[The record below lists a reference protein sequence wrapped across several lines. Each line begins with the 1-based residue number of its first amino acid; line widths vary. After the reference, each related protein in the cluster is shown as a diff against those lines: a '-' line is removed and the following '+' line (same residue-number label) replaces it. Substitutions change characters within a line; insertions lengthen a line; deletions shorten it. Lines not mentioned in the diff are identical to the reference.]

1 MATVLIVEDEYLVRV
16 GLRTCIDW
24 EQHGFAL
31 LEDATNGV
39 DAYERICKYCPDIL
53 LLDIKMPRMDGFELL
68 RRLNEEGIRPCTIIL
83 SCCNDFDSVRTALQY
98 GVIDDL
104 DKLTLNASELLRVLG
119 EVPKTQT
126 TPPQSP
132 NAPVQEEAVPPQA
145 VLEKLAAGTSCTP
158 QELGVLFPRGHV
170 AYLMVTR
177 KNQAQLPSATLI
189 QNMITQQLIGC
200 GISCVSCVEQS
211 GAIVLLLPE
220 EKHIDSLMQRIC
232 QRLNSVLD
240 AWCAMG
246 LSGCYPSPREIPQ
259 QLQWARQIRHCLYW
273 DKPDWFAVFHG
284 PEALGQEQESQFRA
298 LRERAHNSLLAHSRE
313 DTLECVGAFIQ
324 AFSQSSTLNPDDYIH
339 LCLSMLKLFS
349 LEALEDS
356 YFASQQAIMK
366 SQTAAQAN
374 QALQSFASQ
383 SLDASALFG
392 SGQYSPIVKA
402 VIQYVISN
410 PQRIIQLSEA
420 AQHANISESYL
431 SQLFKKETGENYI
444 SFVHRY
450 KINLAKEM
458 LEGSSLVYEVC
469 DQIGF
474 ENANYFSKIFRR
486 YTGHTPSSYKK
497 QMQKKDRGG
506 LRSRD
511 LL

>member
-1 MATVLIVEDEYLVRV
+1 M
-16 GLRTCIDW
+16 
-24 EQHGFAL
+24 
-31 LEDATNGV
+31 
-39 DAYERICKYCPDIL
+39 
-53 LLDIKMPRMDGFELL
+53 
-68 RRLNEEGIRPCTIIL
+68 
-83 SCCNDFDSVRTALQY
+83 
-98 GVIDDL
+98 
-104 DKLTLNASELLRVLG
+104 
-119 EVPKTQT
+119 
-126 TPPQSP
+126 
-132 NAPVQEEAVPPQA
+132 
-145 VLEKLAAGTSCTP
+145 
-158 QELGVLFPRGHV
+158 
-170 AYLMVTR
+170 
-177 KNQAQLPSATLI
+177 
-189 QNMITQQLIGC
+189 
-200 GISCVSCVEQS
+200 
-211 GAIVLLLPE
+211 
-220 EKHIDSLMQRIC
+220 
-232 QRLNSVLD
+232 
-240 AWCAMG
+240 
-246 LSGCYPSPREIPQ
+246 
-259 QLQWARQIRHCLYW
+259 
-273 DKPDWFAVFHG
+273 
-284 PEALGQEQESQFRA
+284 
-298 LRERAHNSLLAHSRE
+298 
-313 DTLECVGAFIQ
+313 GAFIQ